1 MPEEKAASV
10 TSGNETNGDAVNGK
24 EKAEENA
31 VSFHKLFAFADSLDK
46 ILMII
51 GSIGAVGNGLC
62 LPLMTVLFGELVD
75 SFGQNQTKGVVA
87 VVSKVTVLDLF
98 HQHQQQHLLILYCS
112 YHSVQVSLK
121 FVYLALGCGAAAF
134 LRKRIEL
141 DFDTQI
147 NYWCSAD

>member
-1 MPEEKAASV
+1 MPEEKEAS
-10 TSGNETNGDAVNGK
+10 TSSGNETNGDAVDGK

-75 SFGQNQTKGVVA
+75 SFGQNQTKGVVE
-87 VVSKVTVLDLF
+87 VVSKVKPTLPPCLG
-98 HQHQQQHLLILYCS
+98 LISSTPTPTLT
-112 YHSVQVSLK
+112 H
-121 FVYLALGCGAAAF
+121 FVFFLPFCLGIIEVCVFGAGMWCGC
-134 LRKRIEL
+134 I
-141 DFDTQI
+141 
-147 NYWCSAD
+147 SA